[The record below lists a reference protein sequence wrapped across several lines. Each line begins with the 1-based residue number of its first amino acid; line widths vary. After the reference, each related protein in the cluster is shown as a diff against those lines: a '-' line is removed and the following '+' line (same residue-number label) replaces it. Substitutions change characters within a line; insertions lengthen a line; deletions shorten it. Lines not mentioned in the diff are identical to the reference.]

1 MAKAR
6 TEPVRE
12 LKVLAVKA
20 IMRHNLPQGI
30 LAENVG
36 MGANMKYAESILD
49 ERNWYTDDDDPLSG
63 TEGLKEEHATRPD
76 IDYEGT
82 LGYLLWYLSDFSP
95 ALFDMKRGIWRLLR
109 SKYDWSCFL
118 ELYPGFS
125 TDYGLQREFLNS
137 AIIANKSFAYKA
149 ILPVYFTDRYP
160 IEMLMYSVGFLF
172 ASLSLSCMEFAHTV
186 MRLKFFAD
194 PALRRRVVML
204 LKNRIDPKDTSRT
217 RLLVHKKLGMRSAGM
232 QDDVIQE
239 RLYKVG
245 WTDC

>member
-36 MGANMKYAESILD
+36 MTANMKYVESILD
-49 ERNWYTDDDDPLSG
+49 VRNWYNDDPLSG

-125 TDYGLQREFLNS
+125 ADYRLQRAFLES
-137 AIIANKSFAYKA
+137 AIIANKRFAYKV

-160 IEMLMYSVGFLF
+160 IEMLMYSAHFLF
-172 ASLSLSCMEFAHTV
+172 AGISMKCVEFTHTV
-186 MRLKFFAD
+186 LRLKFLDD
-194 PALRRRVVML
+194 PVLQRRVVMIL
-204 LKNRIDPKDTSRT
+204 ANHVDSENTSRA